1 MKLKLA
7 LACLLLT
14 LGQAWGLTIQEVV
27 KISGPAV
34 VVVEEEGEIIGSG
47 VMVSPD
53 GILITADHVIDGS
66 KELSIKLLDGRKLPI
81 ERRIYRDAR
90 QDLAVLQVS
99 GKGLPYVSLV
109 DPATVAIGQEVVA
122 IGNPQGFANTVSDG
136 IISGKMPITG
146 VPEKDKDKFKFV
158 FSAPISPGS
167 SGGGLFDRE
176 GRLIAITIASRR
188 NSQNLNIATP
198 ARYADLEQM
207 ARLDAAIAARPADA
221 SNYLGRGELSR
232 QLGDYELALLD
243 FAKALQLDR
252 SLAAAHIG
260 RAKTFYH
267 QGRFSDAVAEA
278 TSSIELD
285 GSNAEAFFVRGDSL
299 DELGNRPQA
308 ITDLVKATELNPS
321 HLVAQRYLGLLYRD
335 ERDYDKALRQA
346 NRVLELNPNYCSY
359 YLDRAEA
366 YRGKDPKDASGKA
379 REDYLKSIELDPD
392 EVLAMVGLAR
402 ISYTRDDLP
411 RSLEWL
417 DKALEVNS
425 SNHLALTYRGRV
437 LIELGRY
444 SEAIKDLD
452 RARELNSKS
461 AFVCYLLADAYS
473 RGKDLNNALQ
483 SADHAVKLDS
493 DNPDYRRFRGE
504 LLTKAGQLNAAIQ
517 DLTAVLAASPQDQ
530 EARYWRAE
538 AYRAKKDLAK
548 AAADYKACIQ
558 LNPKAG
564 LSKLAQKRLQSLK

>member
-7 LACLLLT
+7 FACLLVT

-34 VVVEEEGEIIGSG
+34 VVVEEGGEIIGSG

-53 GILITADHVIDGS
+53 GILITADHVIDDS
-66 KELSIKLLDGRKLPI
+66 KDLSIKLLDGRKLPI

-99 GKGLPYVSLV
+99 GKGLPFVSMV
-109 DPATVAIGQEVVA
+109 DPAAVAIGQEVVA

-146 VPEKDKDKFKFV
+146 EADKFKFV

-207 ARLDAAIAARPADA
+207 AKIDAAIAARPAEA
-221 SNYLGRGELSR
+221 ANYLGRAELSR
-232 QLGDYELALLD
+232 LMGDYELALLD
-243 FAKALQLDR
+243 YAKALQLDR
-252 SLAAAHIG
+252 ALAAAHVG
-260 RAKTFYH
+260 RAKTFYD
-267 QGRFSDAVAEA
+267 QGRYSDAVAEA

-308 ITDLVKATELNPS
+308 ITDLVKATQLNPT
-321 HLVAQRYLGLLYRD
+321 HLVAHRYLGLLYRD

-359 YLDRAEA
+359 YLDRAEC
-366 YRGKDPKDASGKA
+366 YRGKDPKETSGKA
-379 REDYLKSIELDPD
+379 REDYLKSIELDPE
-392 EVLAMVGLAR
+392 EVAAMVGMAR
-402 ISYTRDDLP
+402 ISYNRDDLP

-452 RARELNSKS
+452 RAHELNSKS
-461 AFVCYLLADAYS
+461 AFVCFLLADAYY

-483 SADHAVKLDS
+483 SADQAVKLDS
-493 DNPDYRRFRGE
+493 DSADYRRFRGE
-504 LLTKAGQLNAAIQ
+504 LLTKTGQFNPAIQ
-517 DLTAVLAASPQDQ
+517 DLSAVIAANPKDQ
-530 EARYWRAE
+530 EARYWRGE
-538 AYRAKKDLAK
+538 AYRAKKELSK

-558 LNPKAG
+558 VNPANN